1 MRKMARIVSGA
12 LVGAAMLSLGVL
24 VSPAEASSGGGFCD
38 ETANFICCCSTNP
51 DGAINDCNCMPKGG
65 MQPT

>member
-12 LVGAAMLSLGVL
+12 LVGAAMLSLAVL
-24 VSPAEASSGGGFCD
+24 VSPAEASSLGGFCD
-38 ETANFICCCSTNP
+38 ETANFVCCCSTNS

-65 MQPT
+65 GQAT